1 MALYTVTLADWLKHG
16 FSLPALF
23 NTIPTI
29 PGMNFK
35 QMFESY
41 YGEWE
46 IGFETE
52 EMFEMKLNLKT
63 QLIVPLY
70 IKKIEMINAEI
81 DKIFENK
88 TVRRTYL
95 NNIEI
100 STLTDENGN
109 SAESVET
116 QNSTETINAINAVQN
131 RLNSVYQNL
140 LDEFKS
146 LFMGLC

>member
-1 MALYTVTLADWLKHG
+1 MALYTETLQDWLNNG
-16 FSLPALF
+16 FSLPTSFDLIQPLNETNFSDLF
-23 NTIPTI
+23 LSN
-29 PGMNFK
+29 
-35 QMFESY
+35 

-52 EMFEMKLNLKT
+52 EMFQMKLELKSNLV
-63 QLIVPLY
+63 VPLY
-70 IKKIEMINAEI
+70 VKKIEMIDAEI

-95 NNIEI
+95 NNVEI
-100 STLTDENGN
+100 STLTDDNGN

-116 QNSTETINAINAVQN
+116 QNSTETINAINAVQK